1 MNYNELKQHA
11 EMCQIAAD
19 EMAYSFTDYLRK
31 SDILARF
38 QSHVEPNL
46 FFIHSIW
53 PELIIHIDSID
64 FLLQHK
70 DRLKRKL
77 KLAELLKFDFIINSE
92 KPETWDEFTK
102 LLKPQNE
109 K

>member
-1 MNYNELKQHA
+1 MNYNQLQEHA
-11 EMCQIAAD
+11 ETCQMAAD
-19 EMAYSFTDYLRK
+19 EMAHDFTDYMHK
-31 SDILARF
+31 SGILARF
-38 QSHVEPNL
+38 QSHAEPNL
-46 FFIHSIW
+46 FFVYSIW

-92 KPETWDEFTK
+92 KPETWEEFTK